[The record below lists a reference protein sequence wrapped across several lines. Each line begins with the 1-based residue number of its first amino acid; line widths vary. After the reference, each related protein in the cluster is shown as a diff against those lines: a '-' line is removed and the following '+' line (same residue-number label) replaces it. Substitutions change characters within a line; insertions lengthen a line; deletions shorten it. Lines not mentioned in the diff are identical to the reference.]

1 MAGGGF
7 IPPYNVWQ
15 AVTTSDTANLPLGQ
29 CDAFYVGVAGDVVA
43 INPQGAAVTFTAMV
57 AGAIYPIT
65 VIRINATSTTATNLV
80 ALYSV

>member
-15 AVTTSDTANLPLGQ
+15 AITTSDTVNLPLGQ
-29 CDAFYVGVAGDVVA
+29 CDAFYVGGAGDVVG
-43 INPQGAAVTFTAMV
+43 INPQGAAVTFSGMV

-80 ALYSV
+80 ALYSA